1 MWFLTSDVPVS
12 IFALLLPLGLIS
24 FILSLIIGHFL
35 AEPLNILEK
44 QVRAFAAGGDVTFTS
59 DGRLHEAD
67 ELASTISALV
77 KKSAS
82 QQQDLVLREKRQGE
96 FVSDVAHELRTPLTA
111 IRGNADLLRDPD
123 LPPALHDKFCG
134 IIVEESERL
143 SRLVNDLLALQHIED
158 GTRSLDLARVNLHDL
173 AQSVLDALR
182 PVLDE
187 RQANARVEGEAPD
200 VLGDRDQLRQ
210 VISNLVDN
218 ASRFI
223 EPGGHIVVELFG
235 MRGNSIITVKD
246 DGTGFGDID
255 PKLLFER
262 FYRTDASRARG
273 TGGTGLGLSIVKS
286 IVEAHDGTVEALGNA
301 VDEVLE
307 RAGLTIDDV
316 SFIVPHQANERII
329 KYAAKKM
336 KLPLD
341 RFQISIAHRGN
352 SSSAC
357 IPMTLS
363 DAYEEGRIHPGDK
376 VILVGFGG
384 GFTSGAILYEA

>member
-1 MWFLTSDVPVS
+1 MLVGTLALSVWYLSSDAPVA
-12 IFALLLPLGLIS
+12 IFALLLPLGVLT
-24 FILSLIIGHFL
+24 FALSLIIGHFL

-44 QVRAFAAGGDVTFTS
+44 QVRAFAAGGEPVFTA
-59 DGRLHEAD
+59 DGHLYEAD
-67 ELASTISALV
+67 ELAGTIAALV
-77 KKSAS
+77 KKSAN
-82 QQQDLVLREKRQGE
+82 QQQDLVLREKRQAA

-123 LPPALHDKFCG
+123 LPPELHDKFCT

-143 SRLVNDLLALQHIED
+143 SRMVNDLLALQHIED
-158 GTRSLDLARVNLHDL
+158 GTRPLDLARVNLHDL
-173 AQSVLDALR
+173 AQSVIDALR

-187 RQANARVEGEAPD
+187 RHANAWVEGEAPD

-223 EPGGHIVVELFG
+223 EPGGHIVVDLFG

-246 DGTGFGDID
+246 DGIGFGDVD

-286 IVEAHDGTVEALGNA
+286 IVEAHDGTVEAVNLPEGGA
-301 VDEVLE
+301 C
-307 RAGLTIDDV
+307 
-316 SFIVPHQANERII
+316 FIVAIP
-329 KYAAKKM
+329 
-336 KLPLD
+336 
-341 RFQISIAHRGN
+341 SI
-352 SSSAC
+352 
-357 IPMTLS
+357 PP
-363 DAYEEGRIHPGDK
+363 EGTK
-376 VILVGFGG
+376 
-384 GFTSGAILYEA
+384 

>member
-96 FVSDVAHELRTPLTA
+96 FASDVAHELRTPLTA

-187 RQANARVEGEAPD
+187 RQANAWVEGEAPD

-286 IVEAHDGTVEALGNA
+286 IVEAHDGTVEAVNLPEGGA
-301 VDEVLE
+301 C
-307 RAGLTIDDV
+307 
-316 SFIVPHQANERII
+316 FIVAIP
-329 KYAAKKM
+329 
-336 KLPLD
+336 
-341 RFQISIAHRGN
+341 SI
-352 SSSAC
+352 
-357 IPMTLS
+357 P
-363 DAYEEGRIHPGDK
+363 P
-376 VILVGFGG
+376 
-384 GFTSGAILYEA
+384 EAPTGK

>member
-1 MWFLTSDVPVS
+1 
-12 IFALLLPLGLIS
+12 
-24 FILSLIIGHFL
+24 
-35 AEPLNILEK
+35 
-44 QVRAFAAGGDVTFTS
+44 
-59 DGRLHEAD
+59 
-67 ELASTISALV
+67 
-77 KKSAS
+77 
-82 QQQDLVLREKRQGE
+82 
-96 FVSDVAHELRTPLTA
+96 
-111 IRGNADLLRDPD
+111 
-123 LPPALHDKFCG
+123 
-134 IIVEESERL
+134 VEESERL

-286 IVEAHDGTVEALGNA
+286 IVEAHDGTVEAVNLPEGGA
-301 VDEVLE
+301 C
-307 RAGLTIDDV
+307 
-316 SFIVPHQANERII
+316 FIVAIP
-329 KYAAKKM
+329 
-336 KLPLD
+336 
-341 RFQISIAHRGN
+341 SI
-352 SSSAC
+352 
-357 IPMTLS
+357 P
-363 DAYEEGRIHPGDK
+363 P
-376 VILVGFGG
+376 
-384 GFTSGAILYEA
+384 EAPTGK

>member
-59 DGRLHEAD
+59 DRRLHEAD

-286 IVEAHDGTVEALGNA
+286 IVEAHDGTVEAVNLPEGGA
-301 VDEVLE
+301 C
-307 RAGLTIDDV
+307 
-316 SFIVPHQANERII
+316 FIVAIP
-329 KYAAKKM
+329 
-336 KLPLD
+336 
-341 RFQISIAHRGN
+341 SI
-352 SSSAC
+352 
-357 IPMTLS
+357 P
-363 DAYEEGRIHPGDK
+363 P
-376 VILVGFGG
+376 
-384 GFTSGAILYEA
+384 EAPTRK